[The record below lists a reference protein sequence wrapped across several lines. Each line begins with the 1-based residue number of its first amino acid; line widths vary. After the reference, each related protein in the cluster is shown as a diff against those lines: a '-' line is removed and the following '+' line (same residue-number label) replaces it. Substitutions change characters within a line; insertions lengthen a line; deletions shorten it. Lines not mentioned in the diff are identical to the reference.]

1 MSGAH
6 FKKFYDKFRL
16 VLIRLQNRAP
26 TIFRI
31 HLDAAKT
38 IVRTA
43 HPITELSVANF
54 RANHPAHNVAH
65 LIFGALCFQ
74 VFRLLR
80 RVKLA
85 PIILKSSVLQ
95 RVDLLL
101 ANHAVHILKGDT
113 QPRQLPLQRRIIIA
127 ATARKAVD

>member
-6 FKKFYDKFRL
+6 FKKFDDKFCL
-16 VLIRLQNRAP
+16 VLIRLQNRVP

-31 HLDAAKT
+31 HLDTAKT

-43 HPITELSVANF
+43 HPITELRVTNL
-54 RANHPAHNVAH
+54 RTNHPTHNVAH
-65 LIFGALCFQ
+65 LIFGAFRFQ
-74 VFRLLR
+74 ILRLLR

-95 RVDLLL
+95 RVYLLL
-101 ANHAVHILKGDT
+101 ANHAIHILKGD
-113 QPRQLPLQRRIIIA
+113 A
-127 ATARKAVD
+127 